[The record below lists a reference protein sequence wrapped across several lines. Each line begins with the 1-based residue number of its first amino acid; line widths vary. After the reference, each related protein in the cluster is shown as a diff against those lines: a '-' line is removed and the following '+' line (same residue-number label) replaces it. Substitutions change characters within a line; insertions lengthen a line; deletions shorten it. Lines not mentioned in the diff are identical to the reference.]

1 MHKYRPETRKQK
13 RLRLLNQAQ
22 AVVSGQKKISVKRPS
37 MLKFG
42 INHVTSLIEE
52 KKAKLVLIAHDVNPV
67 ELIVWLPALCRKMNV
82 PYCIVKGKARLGL

>member
-1 MHKYRPETRKQK
+1 M
-13 RLRLLNQAQ
+13 
-22 AVVSGQKKISVKRPS
+22 VSGQKKVSSKRQS